1 MTPKATRYSQ
11 RFRLVSVSQVRA
23 MDRTAQL
30 RGKYQS
36 ACKSHGSTCIC
47 LGIGCWCSARSEC
60 TGPAAVY
67 TWSPLEPRPVMPRRR
82 PWQKYRKPTG
92 VISFVVP
99 PPKSRGCHLVH
110 LRRARRRTTKSLPR
124 AEPKLDRPP
133 ARPRSLWPARHRVAS
148 SRRVDSGCLRAEKT
162 QHRNPPLL
170 TQPVSRLSESGQ
182 ACGRSNMTPGAQN
195 HRIAPPLAVP

>member
-1 MTPKATRYSQ
+1 MTAKATRYSQ

-110 LRRARRRTTKSLPR
+110 LRRTRRRTTKSLPR
-124 AEPKLDRPP
+124 AEPKLDRIE
-133 ARPRSLWPARHRVAS
+133 L
-148 SRRVDSGCLRAEKT
+148 
-162 QHRNPPLL
+162 PPLWRGDNGSPSQSL
-170 TQPVSRLSESGQ
+170 KQVAFGPRRRSAGRYEKRAVILASPQSNSGTGQ
-182 ACGRSNMTPGAQN
+182 RSVGGACAGPTGGDNRG
-195 HRIAPPLAVP
+195 

>member
-1 MTPKATRYSQ
+1 MTAKATHYSQ

-67 TWSPLEPRPVMPRRR
+67 TWSPLERRPVMPRRR
-82 PWQKYRKPTG
+82 PWQKYREPTG
-92 VISFVVP
+92 VIS
-99 PPKSRGCHLVH
+99 SSSLLRNRGAVISYTSAE
-110 LRRARRRTTKSLPR
+110 RDGGPR
-124 AEPKLDRPP
+124 KAYRVQS
-133 ARPRSLWPARHRVAS
+133 RSLI
-148 SRRVDSGCLRAEKT
+148 DL
-162 QHRNPPLL
+162 
-170 TQPVSRLSESGQ
+170 QPVHDRFGPHATASRLLAASIADVFAPRKPSIG
-182 ACGRSNMTPGAQN
+182 TPHSLLNLSHVYLNPDRHAADQ
-195 HRIAPPLAVP
+195 I

>member
-1 MTPKATRYSQ
+1 
-11 RFRLVSVSQVRA
+11 

-36 ACKSHGSTCIC
+36 ACKSRGSTCRC
-47 LGIGCWCSARSEC
+47 RGTRQDPSSGRCCSANC

-92 VISFVVP
+92 AISFVVP

-110 LRRARRRTTKSLPR
+110 LRRTRRRTTKSLPR

-133 ARPRSLWPARHRVAS
+133 TRPRSLWPARHRVAS
-148 SRRVDSGCLRAEKT
+148 SRRVDIGGLRVEKT
-162 QHRNPPLL
+162 QHRKPPLL
-170 TQPVSRLSESGQ
+170 TQPVSRLSEPGQ

-195 HRIAPPLAVP
+195 HRIAPPLAVLKW